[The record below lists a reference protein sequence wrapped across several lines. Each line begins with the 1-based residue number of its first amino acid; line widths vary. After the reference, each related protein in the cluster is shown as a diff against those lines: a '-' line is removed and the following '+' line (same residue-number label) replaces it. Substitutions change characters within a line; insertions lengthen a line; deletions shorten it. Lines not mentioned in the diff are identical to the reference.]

1 MTKDMFRLRGVYLEE
16 EYIGRKEFELLE
28 KLKAVFQRKVD
39 KESIRKAT
47 GITNEQVLDRLVAMQ
62 LNGELMGAF
71 QLYPLVEI
79 AWADGDLSESEARS
93 VLAAGEKQGVLPG
106 SRAYRMLED
115 RLHKGPD
122 PEARKIWFLY
132 AEELKKFLSP
142 RELETFRNDLLERAR
157 GIVAATGHLERL
169 LIDVG
174 GERKILAAIKNA
186 LTP

>member
-1 MTKDMFRLRGVYLEE
+1 MAKDIFQKREMYLEE
-16 EYIGRKEFELLE
+16 EYFRKKEFELLE
-28 KLKAVFQRKVD
+28 KLKAVFQKKVD
-39 KESIRKAT
+39 KESISKAT
-47 GITNEQVLDRLVAMQ
+47 GVTNEQLLDRLVAMQ

-79 AWADGDLSESEARS
+79 AWADGDLSESEAKS
-93 VLAAGEKQGVLPG
+93 VLAVGEKQGLRPG

-132 AEELKKFLSP
+132 AEELKKVLSP
-142 RELETFRNDLLERAR
+142 GELKTFRNDLLERAR

-174 GERKILAAIKNA
+174 GERKVIAAIEKA

>member
-1 MTKDMFRLRGVYLEE
+1 MAKDIFRERGVYLEE
-16 EYIGRKEFELLE
+16 EYFRKKEFELLE

-39 KESIRKAT
+39 KESISKAT
-47 GITNEQVLDRLVAMQ
+47 GITNEAVLDRLVAMQ

-79 AWADGDLSESEARS
+79 AWADGDLSANEARS
-93 VLAAGEKQGVLPG
+93 VLAAGEKVGLRPG
-106 SRAYRMLED
+106 TRAYRMLED

-132 AEELKKFLSP
+132 AEELKKVLSP
-142 RELETFRNDLLERAR
+142 TELEKVRKDLLDRAR

-169 LIDVG
+169 LVDVG
-174 GERKILAAIKNA
+174 GERKVIAAIEKA